1 MTRGSHPPDRPRR
14 NARYC
19 RLLAALTITALAVT
33 TASCSSFSSDRRLV
47 VLDENHVRNGP
58 HAVANLVRN
67 NAHQGVRLHD
77 VARLR
82 LTAKGG
88 AVLVRS
94 VDVPDG
100 WELMEPTTFPVTVGP
115 TAAVELSVRLL
126 DRGLRGLRGGQ
137 LKLHTD
143 APGHETTVIPLG
155 GFEQIDVGGPQ
166 EPTLQDIVTVFGWS
180 IDVAGGAPTLY
191 DRGRR
196 VLRGREL
203 NIRTFAPI
211 DPDKPVTVTV
221 LAAFVR
227 VGTGAPLAWR
237 PAAAPEHALRPLLT
251 LAATDTQTL
260 LPSLAAGGPASADF
274 SPAGD
279 FALVIDGQDSDD
291 ARNSTTLDA
300 RQGCRA
306 QCGHHVRIY
315 PVVAASGRTVRS
327 DLLVAVDYFPPAPGS
342 GLTSGEKGNGDFQ
355 DAVLLV
361 HNARAAG

>member
-1 MTRGSHPPDRPRR
+1 M
-14 NARYC
+14 
-19 RLLAALTITALAVT
+19 I
-33 TASCSSFSSDRRLV
+33 
-47 VLDENHVRNGP
+47 DELHVRNGP

-67 NAHQGVRLHD
+67 NARQGVRMHD
-77 VARLR
+77 VVRLR
-82 LTAKGG
+82 LTAVG
-88 AVLVRS
+88 APVQIRS

-100 WELMEPTTFPVTVGP
+100 WALMTPPHLPVTISP
-115 TAAVELSVRLL
+115 DAPVELSVRLL

-143 APGHETTVIPLG
+143 APGRGTTVIPLG

-166 EPTLQDIVTVFGWS
+166 EPTLQDIVAVFGWS
-180 IDVAGGAPTLY
+180 TGIGETNGTLY

-203 NIRTFAPI
+203 DIRTFAPI
-211 DPDKPVTVTV
+211 DPGKPVAVTV

-237 PAAAPEHALRPLLT
+237 PASAPESTLRPLLT

-260 LPSLAAGGPASADF
+260 LPQLAGGGPAGGEFD
-274 SPAGD
+274 PGGD
-279 FALVIDGQDSDD
+279 FALVVDGQDSDD

-300 RQGCRA
+300 QQGCRA
-306 QCGHHVRIY
+306 QCGHHVRVY
-315 PVVAASGRTVRS
+315 PVVTASGLTVRS
-327 DLLVAVDYFPPAPGS
+327 DLLVAVDYFPPAPRS

-355 DAVLLV
+355 DAVLLL
-361 HNARAAG
+361 HNARKAG